1 MRVVRMA
8 AAVVCAVYFSSADVV
23 AQQRG
28 LGAVTGVVSSEAGE
42 PVNGAIVK
50 FILPNGET
58 VEGKSDGAGKW
69 RVGGLGKGEW
79 KVSFSADGFATRIVK
94 FVVER
99 ETITGGDP
107 VKIVLKKA

>member
-8 AAVVCAVYFSSADVV
+8 AAFVCAVYLSSADLV

-42 PVNGAIVK
+42 PVSGASVK
-50 FILPNGET
+50 FVLPNGET
-58 VEGKSDGAGKW
+58 IDGKSDSLGKW
-69 RVGGLGKGEW
+69 RVGGLGRGEW
-79 KVSFSADGFATRIVK
+79 KVMFSAEGFATRVMK
-94 FVVER
+94 FMVER
-99 ETITGGDP
+99 ETLNGGEP

>member
-1 MRVVRMA
+1 MA
-8 AAVVCAVYFSSADVV
+8 AAVICAVYFSSADVV

-42 PVNGAIVK
+42 PVNGASVK
-50 FILPNGET
+50 FMLPNGET
-58 VEGKSDGAGKW
+58 VDGKSDGAGKW

-79 KVSFSADGFATRIVK
+79 RVLFAADGFATKVVK